1 MSVIMNPEG
10 KIITDHDHK
19 SLRKR
24 ETFFRE
30 KMYFL
35 AKFATFFEIF
45 AVFLCLKFVT
55 FSTHFFDFLM
65 SFLMQK

>member
-45 AVFLCLKFVT
+45 AVFFCV
-55 FSTHFFDFLM
+55 
-65 SFLMQK
+65 